1 MFKLSSEASLDG
13 AITVENKFIVEYLPY
28 ADGDYVKVYLYGL
41 SLAGRKSDADD
52 TVDRLSRRLDLDR
65 ATVDAAIDYWCENGL
80 MSRLGDDIT
89 YLSLRSARPKI
100 KKYDVDLYR
109 EFNRQAQLYISARQI
124 TPNEFNDYYALME
137 KLKIEWQAMTLV
149 VKYCVDLKGDN
160 VSPAYIL
167 GVARNLAQDGY
178 RTYDEV
184 ENRLEEYGVYYGEL
198 KQLLA
203 VMGAKRPDHESF
215 ELYKKWLKTYKFDRD
230 TILHAASY
238 VKKGG
243 VAALDTKLTLYKDLS
258 VTTPA
263 AIDNYETDRAEMY
276 KFARAVNKALGVY
289 YENPD
294 PEITNFF
301 RPWLDLGFEKKAII
315 ALAENCFLCGLK
327 TLPDL
332 DAVVRVYLAENIL
345 TEKAVKS
352 KLGSEKRFDAAI
364 EDIMKTIGLSGAV
377 KAAYRA
383 FYQNWSDVWGFGA
396 DVISYAA
403 SLSVGKTFGYVN
415 GVLAAWKNSGVK
427 SVEDATCVGAR
438 QTEPPAAAGS
448 DTTERISADTLNS
461 LFTHISG
468 GDNE

>member
-41 SLAGRKSDADD
+41 SLAGRKSDSDD
-52 TVDRLSRRLDLDR
+52 TIDRLARRLDLDR
-65 ATVDAAIDYWCENGL
+65 ATVDAAIDYWCDIGL
-80 MSRLGDDIT
+80 MSRLGDDIA

-124 TPNEFNDYYALME
+124 TPNEFNDYYALIE

-160 VSPAYIL
+160 VSSSYIL

-184 ENRLEEYGVYYGEL
+184 EARLEEYGVYYGEI
-198 KQLLA
+198 KQLLSLL
-203 VMGAKRPDHESF
+203 GGKRPDHESF

-238 VKKGG
+238 IKKGG
-243 VAALDTKLTLYKDLS
+243 LVALDTKLTSYRELAL
-258 VTTPA
+258 TTPA
-263 AIDNYETDRAEMY
+263 AIDAYETDRAEMY
-276 KFARAVNKALGVY
+276 KFARAVNKALGIY
-289 YENPD
+289 YENTD
-294 PEITNFF
+294 PEITSFF

-315 ALAENCFLCGLK
+315 ALAEHCFLLGLK

-332 DAVVRVYLAENIL
+332 DAVVRTYLAQNIL
-345 TEKAVKS
+345 TAKAVEE
-352 KLGSEKRFDAAI
+352 KLGKEKRFDAAI
-364 EDIMKTIGLSGAV
+364 ENIMNVIGLSGAP

-383 FYQNWSDVWGFGA
+383 FYQNWSGVWGFS
-396 DVISYAA
+396 DEVISYAA
-403 SLSVGKTFGYVN
+403 TLAVGKSFAYIN
-415 GVLAAWKNSGVK
+415 GILASWKSAGVTSGEQAKAASAKNS
-427 SVEDATCVGAR
+427 
-438 QTEPPAAAGS
+438 
-448 DTTERISADTLNS
+448 DTLNS
-461 LFTHISG
+461 DTYVSENFNSDSVSSLFVEISG
-468 GDNE
+468 DSDE

>member
-13 AITVENKFIVEYLPY
+13 SITVENKFIVEYLPY

-41 SLAGRKSDADD
+41 SLAGRKSDSDD
-52 TVDRLSRRLDLDR
+52 TVDRLCRRLDLDR
-65 ATVDAAIDYWCENGL
+65 ATVDAAIDYWCEAGL

-89 YLSLRSARPKI
+89 YLSLRTARAKI

-124 TPNEFNDYYALME
+124 APNEFNEYYALME

-160 VSPAYIL
+160 VSSSYIL
-167 GVARNLAQDGY
+167 AVARGLAQDGY

-184 ENRLEEYGVYYGEL
+184 ESRLEEYGVYYNEL
-198 KQLLA
+198 KQLLS
-203 VMGAKRPDHESF
+203 VLGGKKPDHEAF
-215 ELYKKWLKTYKFDRD
+215 ELYKKWLKTYKFSRD

-243 VAALDTKLTLYKDLS
+243 IAVLDAKLTSYTELGL
-258 VTTPA
+258 TTPT
-263 AIDNYETDRAEMY
+263 AIDSYEADRAEMY
-276 KFARAVNKALGVY
+276 KFARAVNKELGVY
-289 YENPD
+289 YENSD
-294 PEITNFF
+294 PEINSFL

-315 ALAENCFLCGLK
+315 ALAKHCFMLGLK

-332 DAVVRVYLAENIL
+332 DAVVRTYLAENIL
-345 TEKAVKS
+345 TAKGVEEKLNK
-352 KLGSEKRFDAAI
+352 EKRHDSAI

-383 FYQNWSDVWGFGA
+383 FYQNWSGVWGFS
-396 DVISYAA
+396 DEVISYAA
-403 SLSVGKTFGYVN
+403 TLSVGKTFAYIN
-415 GVLAAWKNSGVK
+415 GVLAAWKNCGVK
-427 SVEDATCVGAR
+427 SVDEAK
-438 QTEPPAAAGS
+438 AAGAKTEANNS
-448 DTTERISADTLNS
+448 DGGNVTERISADTLNS
-461 LFTHISG
+461 LFTQISG
-468 GDNE
+468 DDNE